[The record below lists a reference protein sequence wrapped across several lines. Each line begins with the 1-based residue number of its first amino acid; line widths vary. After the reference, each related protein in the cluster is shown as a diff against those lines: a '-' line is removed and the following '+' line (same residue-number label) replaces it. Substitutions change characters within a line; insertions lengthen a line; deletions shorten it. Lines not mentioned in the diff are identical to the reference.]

1 MKKFLGILL
10 LLLAST
16 MAFADQAQ
24 VTFVNNPYGSAGP
37 YLFSVTEPYPGGPTT
52 SQWLVCWSDFNTINV
67 GETWI
72 ADVYTIGTVPTGAPW
87 GQTTT
92 SYKEIAY
99 LAQQLLAT
107 PGDVNLQIAIW
118 AVAGLYPGSV
128 TPGSQVDLDIQ
139 AAAAAVAGGYD
150 ASSAIFFLPVNG
162 VPHDGPQP
170 LVGFVPEPGSLVLLG
185 TGILSAAGA
194 IRRRFSV

>member
-67 GETWI
+67 GDTWI
-72 ADVYTIGTVPTGAPW
+72 ANVYTIGTVPTGAPW
-87 GQTTT
+87 GQTLT

-107 PGDVNLQIAIW
+107 PGDPDLQIAIW
-118 AVAGLYPGSV
+118 VVAGLYPGAPTAQAS
-128 TPGSQVDLDIQ
+128 LDIL
-139 AAAAAVAGGYD
+139 AAETAVAGGYD
-150 ASSAIFFLPVNG
+150 ASSALFFLPVNG

-170 LVGFVPEPGSLVLLG
+170 LVGFVPEPGSLLLLG